1 MSVTSQ
7 ATNDV
12 IVATSSTQLGRT
24 PNISVAQGGTG
35 VNTLASGAVLIGAGT
50 SDVTTAANISV
61 AQGGTGVAS
70 LTANSLL
77 LGAGTSDVTFAAPGT
92 SGNVLT
98 SNGTVWASA
107 AVAAVTGTVK
117 SIHTAVGASADT
129 TISGTTYG
137 ALNGLTVTFTPSSGT
152 NEILILFGGIFNCSA
167 SPGDQL
173 VTSLYLDG
181 SAPYSDGTPF
191 TAYGRGLAASNEVDA
206 FYLGFN
212 CTLNDLAA
220 SEHVIAIYW
229 KSSGG
234 TSTFEAVRTQRSL
247 IVIEFGGV

>member
-117 SIHTAVGASADT
+117 SINTAVGASADT

-137 ALNGLTVTFTPSSGT
+137 ALNGLTVTFTPASAT

-167 SPGDQL
+167 SAGDQL
-173 VTSLYLDG
+173 VTSLYVDG
-181 SAPYSDGTPF
+181 SAYAGDGTPS
-191 TAYGRGLAASNEVDA
+191 TAYGKGLAASNETDG

-212 CTLNDLAA
+212 YTLNNLAA
-220 SEHVIAIYW
+220 SEHTIAIYW

-234 TSTFEAVRTQRSL
+234 TSTWEAIRTQRSL